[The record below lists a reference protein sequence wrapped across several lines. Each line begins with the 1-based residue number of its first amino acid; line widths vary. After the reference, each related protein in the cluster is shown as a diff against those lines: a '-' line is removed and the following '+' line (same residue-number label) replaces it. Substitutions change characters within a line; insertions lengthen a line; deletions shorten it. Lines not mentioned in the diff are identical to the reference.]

1 MTARTKRLFSASQP
15 AGNWEA
21 FFGYLITS
29 TKEVRFGLVALKK
42 KKRDLHE
49 HFLPKVQPIW
59 IWIWIQELLKG
70 LFTMVKLG
78 TKMHRSRSI
87 FTITCQIRKEKATGR
102 LWFDVLKKIWLLDPG
117 NLFTRGLE
125 GMLSSFNCWFLFINC
140 YTLFIWKSP
149 KLYITNIKWVNI

>member
-21 FFGYLITS
+21 FFGHLITS
-29 TKEVRFGLVALKK
+29 TKEVMGLVWFGCTKK
-42 KKRDLHE
+42 KGICMNIFYQRC
-49 HFLPKVQPIW
+49 
-59 IWIWIQELLKG
+59 
-70 LFTMVKLG
+70 
-78 TKMHRSRSI
+78 SRSGSGSRN
-87 FTITCQIRKEKATGR
+87 FWKDSSPWWNWVQRCTDLAVSLQSHVRLKRKKQ